1 MQHGPPTQTA
11 YITGA
16 GSGIGRA
23 LACALAARGSGL
35 ALFDRQF
42 DQASRAQILAARS
55 SDAQPAQFHIVDITD
70 APAVRAAVDQA
81 CREIG
86 PPQLAVNCAG
96 INATR
101 NFERLDDETF
111 ARVINVNLLGSRH
124 FARAV
129 LPHMG
134 QGAQLTLIASMA
146 GLVGNYAYAAY
157 SASKFGVVGL
167 ANVLR
172 VEYRPLGIDIAVVCP
187 PEVPTPMV
195 EKEMRHE
202 HPVQRKLKDTAG
214 VISLDQV
221 VRAILDNTGRRRR
234 FMVVPGARAQFTYAL
249 ARFVPLRLLHL
260 YVDAVVRRVL
270 AQHPDAPRR

>member
-1 MQHGPPTQTA
+1 MQDSHSAAIA

-23 LACALAARGSGL
+23 LACALAARGCPL

-42 DQASRAQILAARS
+42 DEAARAQILAARTS
-55 SDAQPAQFHIVDITD
+55 NTQPARFYTVDITD
-70 APAVRAAVDQA
+70 APGVRGVVDQA

-86 PPQLAVNCAG
+86 PPRLAMNCAG
-96 INATR
+96 INATC
-101 NFERLDDETF
+101 NFERIDDETYT
-111 ARVINVNLLGSRH
+111 RVIAVNLLGSRH
-124 FARAV
+124 FAVAV
-129 LPHMG
+129 LPHMRA
-134 QGAQLTLIASMA
+134 GAQLTLIASMA

-214 VISLDQV
+214 VISLEHV
-221 VRAILDNTGRRRR
+221 VGAIVDNALRRRR
-234 FMVVPGARAQFTYAL
+234 FLVIPGARATFTYWL
-249 ARFVPLRLLHL
+249 SRFLPLCLLHA

-270 AQHPDAPRR
+270 ARYPEAPLR